1 MPEVF
6 LIFEHYFGRRHW
18 YFSLHELVII
28 SLQELIDHV
37 ENLLLCYLVV
47 ESVEKLVHRSEV
59 GFNLLLGV
67 LVHAQ
72 LHLCGLAAGHEAFDL
87 GQVAHGTIVVVGEDL
102 VLQAGGQ
109 ILSHLVA
116 ALQNLLV
123 AITKPGT
130 GQLVLLSILLHGT
143 HIDVVVLVDDVELPE
158 DTGHVADLLNV
169 LLHHVLQLL
178 LQAVIESKGVPSL
191 SLESHLTHASEHGIQ
206 RKVVISR
213 LHLIL
218 ETHLFVH

>member
-37 ENLLLCYLVV
+37 EDLLLCYLVV

-59 GFNLLLGV
+59 GFDLLLGV

-72 LHLCGLAAGHEAFDL
+72 LHLRGLAAGHEAFDL

-116 ALQNLLV
+116 ALQDLLV
-123 AITKPGT
+123 ALTKPGT
-130 GQLVLLSILLHGT
+130 GQLHGKQIEMIQRQVCTIYLVLLSILLHGA

-158 DTGHVADLLNV
+158 DAGHVADLLNV

-191 SLESHLTHASEHGIQ
+191 SLESLQI
-206 RKVVISR
+206 KNYK
-213 LHLIL
+213 
-218 ETHLFVH
+218 